1 MDNKMNQ
8 QDILITGASGQLGSE
23 LKILFPRAIHMASS
37 DFDLRDENDIR
48 QMFLENNPKAIIHL
62 AARVGGVKD
71 NIKNPALYFDDNILM
86 NTLLLKHARLNK
98 VDRFI
103 AILSSCI
110 FPNEV
115 EQYPLMEEDMH
126 SGPPAS
132 TNFFYAYAK
141 RAMAVQINAYNKQY
155 GTKYNYVIPCNLYG
169 KSNKEYSNKSHF
181 PLALVAKIKRALENG
196 DDHIVLFGDG
206 TPLRQLMH
214 SRDLAQILKIM
225 IDQGIYEN
233 FNIAPGENLSIDEIA
248 EQGLIAAGATHLK
261 INYDKSQ
268 PNGQHRKDVS
278 NKKMR
283 SIIKDYKFIKLVDG
297 LREVYKT
304 L

>member
-1 MDNKMNQ
+1 
-8 QDILITGASGQLGSE
+8 
-23 LKILFPRAIHMASS
+23 
-37 DFDLRDENDIR
+37 
-48 QMFLENNPKAIIHL
+48 MFLENNPKAIIHL